1 MASLRRFLSRA
12 CAVVAAALALHVPA
26 QAAYVSGGRVYDD
39 SGHALQLK
47 GVNWFGFETPDHA
60 PHGLWA
66 RKLDDML
73 DQMQSLGFNAVRLPF
88 CPATVHGAPVTS
100 VDYVLNP
107 DLRGQDSQQLLDT
120 VVARLERRGMYF
132 LLDHH
137 RPDCGQ
143 ISELWYTGSYT
154 EAQWLADLQFVAAR
168 YQGNAH
174 FLGMDLKNEPHGAA
188 TWGAG
193 VASTDWNAAAERAGA
208 AVLAK
213 APRALVFV
221 EGITQNNFCT
231 ASSAGTWW
239 GGNLGPQR
247 CAPLKLPAEHLV
259 LSPHV
264 YGPDVAGQDY
274 FNAAGF
280 PANMPAIWDAN
291 FGALAAAGQAVV
303 VGETG
308 GKYGT
313 GDPRDKTFQDALF
326 AYLAQRGMFDLFYWC
341 WNPNSGDTG
350 GILADDWTT
359 VRADKMALLRKYWAA
374 GAGSGSGGSVPAI
387 VLGASTLRVPE
398 GGSASVAVS
407 LSARPT
413 ATVTVKIGKAAG
425 GDADL
430 TAAASQ
436 LVFTSANWAT
446 PQPLVIR
453 AAQDADTTAGS
464 ASFQLTA
471 ASVTGATLAA
481 IEIDDDVPPA
491 ADCALAFDTSNA
503 WNNGEVLSLEVRN
516 LSTTTPVANWSV
528 TWTSSADVT
537 VGSAWNATIASAGR
551 RLAASPAAWNTTIAP
566 GASVTL
572 GAVLGFTGAKALPVG
587 ASLAGHA
594 CTVTVR

>member
-12 CAVVAAALALHVPA
+12 CAFALTALALHAPA
-26 QAAYVSGGRVYDD
+26 QAAYVSGGRLYDD
-39 SGHALQLK
+39 GGHALHLK

-60 PHGLWA
+60 GHGLWA

-88 CPATVHGAPVTS
+88 CPATVHGAAVTS
-100 VDYVLNP
+100 VDYTLNP
-107 DLRGQDSQQLLDT
+107 DLRGLDSQQLLDT

-137 RPDCGQ
+137 RPDCQQ
-143 ISELWYTGSYT
+143 ISELWTTGSYT
-154 EAQWLADLQFVAAR
+154 EAQWIADLQFVAAR

-193 VASTDWNAAAERAGA
+193 IAATDWNKAAERAGA

-213 APRALVFV
+213 APRALLFV

-247 CAPLKLPAEHLV
+247 CAPLNLPADRLV

-264 YGPDVAGQDY
+264 YGPDVAAQAY
-274 FNAAGF
+274 FGASDF
-280 PANMPAIWDAN
+280 PANMPAIWDAH
-291 FGALAAAGQAVV
+291 FGALAATGQAVI

-308 GKYGT
+308 GKYGS

-359 VRADKMALLRKYWAA
+359 VRADKMVLLRKYWAA
-374 GAGSGSGGSVPAI
+374 GPDTGGAVPAI
-387 VLGASTLRVPE
+387 VLGRQTLRVPE
-398 GGSASVAVS
+398 GGTASVTVS
-407 LSARPT
+407 LSAKPA
-413 ATVTVKIGKAAG
+413 ATVTVRIVKVAG
-425 GDADL
+425 GDPDL
-430 TAAASQ
+430 TSAASQ
-436 LVFTSANWAT
+436 LVFTTANWAT
-446 PQPLVIR
+446 PQALVIR
-453 AAQDADTTAGS
+453 AAQDADADAGS
-464 ASFQLTA
+464 ASFQLAA
-471 ASVTGATLAA
+471 ASVTGATLSAT
-481 IEIDDDVPPA
+481 EIDDDVGAP
-491 ADCALAFDTSNA
+491 DCTLAFDTSNA
-503 WNNGEVLSLEVRN
+503 WNNGEVLSLELRN
-516 LSTTTPVANWSV
+516 LSTTTALANWSV
-528 TWTSSADVT
+528 TWISTTDVT
-537 VGSAWNATIASAGR
+537 LGSAWNATLALAGR
-551 RLAASPAAWNTTIAP
+551 RLTATPAAWNATLAP

-572 GAVLGFTGAKALPVG
+572 GAVLGFTGSKALPTG
-587 ASLAGHA
+587 ATLAGHT
-594 CTVTVR
+594 CSVTVR